1 MSETYDVVVIGAGP
15 GGYVAAIRARQLGLK
30 TAIVEK
36 SMWGGVC
43 LNVGCIPSKALLRN
57 AEIAH
62 LVTQRAKEFG
72 IRGEVE
78 LDYGVAFKR
87 SRRVS
92 NRLVKGVQFLLRKNE
107 IDRLEGWAAFKDS
120 HTIQVSL
127 NDGSERELTFRH
139 AIIATGSRP
148 AVLPNTR
155 ISDRVVTYEAQI
167 MADSLPEKII
177 IAGGSAIGVEFAYIL
192 HNYGVDVTL
201 VEYMDRL
208 VPAEDEEVSAELFR
222 QFKRMGIQ
230 VLVGTRVDEVMETA
244 DSVQVVLTDSQ
255 PETFTLAADQVLQA
269 LGVLPNVGGFGVEE
283 LGIEKDEK
291 LRGAIVINEAMQTSI
306 PHIYAIGD
314 VTMKLALAHV
324 AQAMALIAAEHIA
337 GEDVPALDYRMM
349 PRATYCQPQIA
360 SFGYTETEARAQGYD
375 VKAVSFPFQANGKAL
390 GLGESGG
397 FIKLLCDARHG
408 ELLGGH
414 MIGPEVTELLPELTL
429 AQRWELTPAE
439 IARNVHA
446 HPTLS
451 EALME
456 AAHGLMGH
464 AIHI

>member
-127 NDGSERELTFRH
+127 NDGSERELAFHH

-148 AVLPNTR
+148 AILPNTR

-208 VPAEDEEVSAELFR
+208 VPAEDEEVSAELLR

-451 EALME
+451 ESLME

>member
-127 NDGSERELTFRH
+127 NDGSERELAFRH

-148 AVLPNTR
+148 AILPNTR

-208 VPAEDEEVSAELFR
+208 VPAEDEEVSAELLR

-230 VLVGTRVDEVMETA
+230 VLVGTRVDEVIETA

>member
-208 VPAEDEEVSAELFR
+208 VPAEDEEVSAELLR
-222 QFKRMGIQ
+222 QFKRMGIH

-451 EALME
+451 ESLME

>member
-1 MSETYDVVVIGAGP
+1 MADLYDVVVVGAGP
-15 GGYVAAIRARQLGLK
+15 GGYVAAIRASQLGLK

-36 SMWGGVC
+36 GMWGGVC
-43 LNVGCIPSKALLRN
+43 LNIGCIPSKALLRN

-62 LVTQRAKEFG
+62 IVTHKAKEFG
-72 IRGEVE
+72 IRGSVE

-92 NRLVKGVQFLLRKNE
+92 NRLVKGVQFLMRKND
-107 IDRLEGWAAFKDS
+107 IKSYEGWGTFTDANTLKV
-120 HTIQVSL
+120 TL
-127 NDGSERELTFRH
+127 NDGGEQTLSFRH

-148 AVLPNTR
+148 AILPNTQISER
-155 ISDRVVTYEAQI
+155 IVTYEAQI
-167 MADSLPEKII
+167 MADSLPESIL

-201 VEYMDRL
+201 VEYLDRL
-208 VPAEDEEVSAELFR
+208 VPAEDEEISAELLR
-222 QFKRMGIQ
+222 QYKRMGIQ
-230 VLVGTRVDEVMETA
+230 VMVGTRVDELNETGEGVRA
-244 DSVQVVLTDSQ
+244 VLTG
-255 PETFTLAADQVLQA
+255 ADGEQMILEADTVLQA
-269 LGVLPNVGGFGVEE
+269 LGVVPNVNGFGIET
-283 LGIEKDEK
+283 LGIEMDAKKRD
-291 LRGAIVINEAMQTSI
+291 AIVINEAMQTSI

-324 AQAMALIAAEHIA
+324 AQAMALTAAEHIA
-337 GEDVPALDYRMM
+337 GEEIIPLDYKMM

-360 SFGYTETEARAQGYD
+360 SFGHTEAEARELGHDIKTAR
-375 VKAVSFPFQANGKAL
+375 FPFQANGKAL

-397 FIKLLCDARHG
+397 FVKVLCDAKYG

-414 MIGPEVTELLPELTL
+414 LIGPDVTELLPELTL
-429 AQRWELTPAE
+429 AQKWELTAAE

-451 EALME
+451 EALLE
-456 AAHGLMGH
+456 VAHGLVGQ
-464 AIHI
+464 AIHV

>member
-1 MSETYDVVVIGAGP
+1 MSDQYDVVVIGAGP
-15 GGYVAAIRARQLGLK
+15 GGYVAAIRASQLGLK
-30 TAIVEK
+30 AAIVEK
-36 SMWGGVC
+36 GTWGGVC

-62 LVTQRAKEFG
+62 LVTHKAKEFG
-72 IRGEVE
+72 INGEVE
-78 LDYGVAFKR
+78 MDYGVAYKR

-92 NRLVKGVQFLLRKNE
+92 NRLVKGVQFLMRKNQ
-107 IDRLEGWAAFKDS
+107 IDSYEGWTTFSDAN
-120 HTIQVSL
+120 TVQVAL
-127 NDGSERELTFRH
+127 NDGGEQTLRFRH

-148 AVLPNTR
+148 AILPNTQIGER
-155 ISDRVVTYEAQI
+155 IVTYEAQI
-167 MADSLPEKII
+167 MADSLPASIL

-208 VPAEDEEVSAELFR
+208 VPAEDEEVSAELLKHY
-222 QFKRMGIQ
+222 KRAGIK
-230 VLVGTRVDEVMETA
+230 VMVGTRVDELNETTDGIRA
-244 DSVQVVLTDSQ
+244 VLTDKAGEQ
-255 PETFTLAADQVLQA
+255 QTIEAERALQA
-269 LGVLPNVGGFGVEE
+269 LGVTPNVTGFGIEA
-283 LGIEKDEK
+283 LGIETDAKQ
-291 LRGAIVINEAMQTSI
+291 RGAIVINEAMQTSV

-324 AQAMALIAAEHIA
+324 AQAMALMAAEHIA
-337 GEDVPALDYRMM
+337 GEEIAPLDYRMM

-360 SFGYTETEARAQGYD
+360 SFGYTEAQARERGYD
-375 VKAVSFPFQANGKAL
+375 VRAARFPFQANGKAL

-397 FIKLLCDARHG
+397 FVKLLSDAEYG

-414 MIGPEVTELLPELTL
+414 LIGPDVTELLPELTL
-429 AQRWELTPAE
+429 AQKWELTPAE

-451 EALME
+451 EALLE
-456 AAHGLMGH
+456 AAHGLTGQ
-464 AIHI
+464 AIHA

>member
-208 VPAEDEEVSAELFR
+208 VPAEDEEVSAELLR

-451 EALME
+451 ESLME